1 MMHLCSEAVRQKSA
15 TIAIADNLTAFMRDM
30 GFPATGG
37 RRGRCT
43 RSRSS

>member
-30 GFPATGG
+30 GFPPPAG
-37 RRGRCT
+37 RKERCT
-43 RSRSS
+43 HSRSS